1 MFAFQSRPIDEEKMY
16 KFFDEKGRIIV
27 LRPDMTIPLARV
39 IGTQRCDTPLK
50 VTYSGNVFR
59 ANESLTGKYNEIV
72 QSGIEII
79 GIDNVRAEIE
89 CVISVI
95 QSLQK
100 LKVQSFTIEI
110 GQVQLY
116 KCIVKKLSIHEEEEK
131 VLRTYI
137 ESKNYAAL
145 SNFIRDKKLDRCDET
160 VKLLEKLPRL
170 FGNLEVIEE
179 AEKLASSNEMKM
191 AITRVKEI
199 YEAIEKLGYGSYI
212 SIDLGMI
219 QHLDYYTGVIFKGY
233 IYEIGEEI
241 VSGGRYDE
249 LIGNFGE
256 MLPAVG
262 LAVQVNQIVKALQE
276 QQEPYERKRI
286 DIMIHYELNRLA
298 EAERLRNLLQKDGKK
313 VALSLFS
320 NLNDTF
326 QFSRKIK
333 L

>member
-1 MFAFQSRPIDEEKMY
+1 
-16 KFFDEKGRIIV
+16 
-27 LRPDMTIPLARV
+27 MTIPLARV

-137 ESKNYAAL
+137 ESKIMLLYQIL
-145 SNFIRDKKLDRCDET
+145 LEKKFDRCDET
-160 VKLLEKLPRL
+160 VRLLEKLPRL

-191 AITRVKEI
+191 AIARVKEI
-199 YEAIEKLGYGSYI
+199 YEAIDKLGYGSYI

-313 VALSLFS
+313 
-320 NLNDTF
+320 
-326 QFSRKIK
+326 
-333 L
+333 